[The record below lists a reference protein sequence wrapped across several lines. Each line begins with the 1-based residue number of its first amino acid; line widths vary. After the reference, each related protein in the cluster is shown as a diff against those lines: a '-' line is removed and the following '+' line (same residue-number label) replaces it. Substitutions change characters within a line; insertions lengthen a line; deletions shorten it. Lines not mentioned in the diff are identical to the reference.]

1 MPNIKLQQRDADL
14 LLSLYKDFA
23 FLTRDQV
30 GRLFWPSRTERC
42 VNARLCKIITS
53 GVLSG
58 GIPGGMVVLKVPLYY
73 LGPKANDALNVQP
86 KDGGF
91 LRQRRRAS
99 EVAPNAI
106 PHCVLANAVHIKF
119 ITSYSE
125 GMN

>member
-1 MPNIKLQQRDADL
+1 
-14 LLSLYKDFA
+14 
-23 FLTRDQV
+23 
-30 GRLFWPSRTERC
+30 
-42 VNARLCKIITS
+42 
-53 GVLSG
+53 
-58 GIPGGMVVLKVPLYY
+58 MVVLKVPLYY

-106 PHCVLANAVHIKF
+106 PHCVLADAVHIKF